1 MGKGAPACGWRS
13 RRGAGIALAVVAAIG
28 ALAGCGSSSFPN
40 KPRAAAPIE
49 LTASLGPK
57 AVKVSP
63 AKVGAGVARITIA
76 NLSSNAATFR
86 LHGPTSASSTTIE
99 PGMPTTIQEELKQ
112 GTYTA
117 SAGGAGLRPTTFK
130 VGPPRPSSQNKV
142 LLP

>member
-1 MGKGAPACGWRS
+1 MSTRASACAWRS
-13 RRGAGIALAVVAAIG
+13 RWGAVIVVAVVAGIG

-40 KPRAAAPIE
+40 DPRAAAPTE

-63 AKVGAGVARITIA
+63 VKVGAGLARITIA
-76 NLSSNAATFR
+76 NLSSNPATFR
-86 LHGPTSASSTTIE
+86 LNGPTSGTSETIP
-99 PGMPTTIQEELKQ
+99 PGMPTTIEEQLKQ

-117 SAGGAGLRPTTFK
+117 SAGGTGMRPTTFK
-130 VGPPRPSSQNKV
+130 VGPARPSAQNKV